1 MATIMISSSM
11 LNARA
16 QELDDLNNQ
25 FKTQVSALEE
35 KEQALKAMY
44 EGDAATAF
52 HNAFARDKVQ
62 MDNFFNCITRY
73 AQVMREIAAKMAQT
87 ESENQNIATTRSY

>member
-1 MATIMISSSM
+1 MATMMISSSL

-52 HNAFARDKVQ
+52 HNAFSRDKIQ
-62 MDNFFNCITRY
+62 MDNFFNCIARY
-73 AQVMREIAAKMAQT
+73 AQVLREIAAKLEQT
-87 ESENQNIATTRSY
+87 ESQNQSIATTRSY

>member
-1 MATIMISSSM
+1 MATMMISSSL

-52 HNAFARDKVQ
+52 HNAFSRDKIQ
-62 MDNFFNCITRY
+62 MDNFFNCIARY
-73 AQVMREIAAKMAQT
+73 AQVLREIAAKVEQT
-87 ESENQNIATTRSY
+87 ESQNQSIATTRSY

>member
-1 MATIMISSSM
+1 MATTMISSSM

-35 KEQALKAMY
+35 KEQALKAM
-44 EGDAATAF
+44 
-52 HNAFARDKVQ
+52 
-62 MDNFFNCITRY
+62 
-73 AQVMREIAAKMAQT
+73 
-87 ESENQNIATTRSY
+87 